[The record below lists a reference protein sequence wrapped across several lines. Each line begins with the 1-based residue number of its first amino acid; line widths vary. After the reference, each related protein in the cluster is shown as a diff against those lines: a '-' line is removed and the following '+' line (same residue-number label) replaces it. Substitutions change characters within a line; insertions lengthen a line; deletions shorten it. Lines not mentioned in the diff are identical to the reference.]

1 MGLKHRVSIN
11 VVDPAGGNMN
21 VMHAG
26 TRRLPQKIIHFL
38 FGDAATVL
46 VLKPGQS
53 IESIEVHEL
62 GKEAAHDNE

>member
-11 VVDPAGGNMN
+11 VVDPGGGKTN
-21 VMHAG
+21 VLRG
-26 TRRLPQKIIHFL
+26 GVRRLPQRVIHFL

-53 IESIEVHEL
+53 IESIEVREL
-62 GKEAAHDNE
+62 GREAIHDNE